1 MDDIP
6 AQKPKKSL
14 DILSKSHIVFYGTVL
29 FFVTSLFFSLF
40 IKSPQSFPEDTF
52 AIVLKGETLS
62 GISTELKAKDTI
74 RSSFLFKV
82 FMTLFGGTRGLLAGD
97 YYLEKPQNT
106 IILAWRFSR
115 GLYDLKSVRVTIPEG
130 TNVLEMSKI
139 FSKDLYNFNDK
150 EFLSLAS
157 TSEGYLFPDTYYLL
171 PNIEAKEVFTLMRD
185 NFDEKIKELDLE
197 IMKFNKP
204 LVDIIKM
211 ASIVEEEGRTD
222 FTRQMIAGILWRR
235 LSIKMPLQVD
245 AAFVYVNGKK
255 DSKLITLDDLKIDSP
270 YNTYVYR
277 GLPPTPISN
286 PGLNSIRATITPVT
300 SKYFFYLSDDDGEMH
315 YAITHDEHVANKEKY
330 LR

>member
-1 MDDIP
+1 
-6 AQKPKKSL
+6 
-14 DILSKSHIVFYGTVL
+14 
-29 FFVTSLFFSLF
+29 
-40 IKSPQSFPEDTF
+40 
-52 AIVLKGETLS
+52 
-62 GISTELKAKDTI
+62 
-74 RSSFLFKV
+74 
-82 FMTLFGGTRGLLAGD
+82 LLAGD

-185 NFDEKIKELDLE
+185 NFDKKIKELDLE
-197 IMKFNKP
+197 IKKFNKP

>member
-1 MDDIP
+1 
-6 AQKPKKSL
+6 
-14 DILSKSHIVFYGTVL
+14 
-29 FFVTSLFFSLF
+29 
-40 IKSPQSFPEDTF
+40 
-52 AIVLKGETLS
+52 
-62 GISTELKAKDTI
+62 
-74 RSSFLFKV
+74 
-82 FMTLFGGTRGLLAGD
+82 MTLFGGTKGLLAGD

-197 IMKFNKP
+197 IKKFNKP

>member
-1 MDDIP
+1 
-6 AQKPKKSL
+6 
-14 DILSKSHIVFYGTVL
+14 
-29 FFVTSLFFSLF
+29 
-40 IKSPQSFPEDTF
+40 
-52 AIVLKGETLS
+52 
-62 GISTELKAKDTI
+62 
-74 RSSFLFKV
+74 
-82 FMTLFGGTRGLLAGD
+82 MTLFGGTRGLLAGD